1 MLFVSGEVVEGQID
15 AYLGP
20 TVGLIMRAAIFV
32 DWFDWLVGCV
42 SELKLKLKM
51 QVLFGEKIS
60 VFVVVIDGDEQ
71 NY

>member
-1 MLFVSGEVVEGQID
+1 MLPTAMRTGRTLKLFVSEEVVEGQID

-51 QVLFGEKIS
+51 QVWLVRRS
-60 VFVVVIDGDEQ
+60 Q
-71 NY
+71 